1 MKKFLALIM
10 VVAMVASFASVVTA
24 ADDSNVVARFTFTNG
39 KDEGLTE
46 NGSNFTYANGAVT
59 LGAESY
65 LTADASALKGLTAM
79 TIAMKVK
86 GPATDTKKA
95 AWVYEISSEEKH
107 AYPTEHYL
115 GMYYDNKDNPGKFS
129 AQRYSNPNG
138 RPTDANKMDYN
149 PDVFM
154 SIVVVYPDD
163 GSIIVYADGKEV
175 ANVPQSENFDLSL
188 AGCIGEN
195 PHFQIGKANWDNG
208 EYAEGVTLSELVVY
222 NTALTAEEAAA
233 VTYADDPTTPAQG
246 GSGAGGAGGGAPA
259 TGFATVAIAIAAV
272 GSGAYV
278 VSKKRH

>member
-1 MKKFLALIM
+1 MKKILALIM
-10 VVAMVASFASVVTA
+10 AIAMVACFASVVMA
-24 ADDSNVVARFTFTNG
+24 ADSNVVARFTFTNG

-86 GPATDTKKA
+86 GPASDTGKA
-95 AWVYEISSEEKH
+95 AWVYEISSEDQHSWPK
-107 AYPTEHYL
+107 EHYL

-129 AQRYSNPNG
+129 AQRYSNPDG
-138 RPTDANKMDYN
+138 RPADANKMEYN
-149 PDVFM
+149 PDAFM
-154 SIVVVYPDD
+154 SIVVVYPED
-163 GSIIVYADGKEV
+163 GSIIVYADGTEV
-175 ANVPQSENFDLSL
+175 ANVPQTEGFDLSL

-195 PHFQIGKANWDNG
+195 PHFQIGKANWENG

-233 VTYADDPTTPAQG
+233 ITYEADEASAPATTPSQG
-246 GSGAGGAGGGAPA
+246 GDKPTAPQ
-259 TGFATVAIAIAAV
+259 TGFATIALAIAAI
-272 GSGAYV
+272 GSGAYI
-278 VSKKRH
+278 VSKKH